1 MSMTKAARGTFST
14 CILAIAMT
22 IGFASYKAAISC
34 SYRTAMGSVTE
45 TCGYVSDVGFMI
57 VVNASS
63 FVTGLIVY
71 LLYKKGVVV
80 ESGIAQSPAII
91 ALSTGMLVSRE
102 EAASALPAEILVVIL
117 GAVCGFSIV
126 LLCVVWIDALVRL
139 RTMKL
144 ALLVLVLGLTLKE
157 AIYAWA
163 SGLTGITF
171 QLFTVVLLLL
181 SAILLFFSNRNRQP
195 IELSQT
201 LEEDRYSF
209 AKSFIALFILVGI
222 VGIIHTMVIGSS
234 AEGVVGR
241 VNMDLAG
248 ELSSIAA
255 LVITVAMGW
264 NVSTLKVGKVAF
276 PCILVALSLL
286 PLLGENNG
294 ALVGFISI
302 FCYEVYSKV
311 FLAYILCECYR
322 TKCSSLTLS
331 CFFTGGTGGSLAI
344 GLSVGLL
351 LNSFSAGHEVSILAL
366 LTFAAVYPI
375 ALGTMV
381 LYRKGD
387 GFRFV
392 HKADDESEFDKG
404 AQSDE
409 LYELETAC
417 RSIADQS
424 GLTPREF
431 DVLVVLAKG
440 RSAKHIAD
448 ELCIAENTAWVHIKS
463 IYAKTGAH
471 GKQGLIDLVEEARA
485 SAIR

>member
-1 MSMTKAARGTFST
+1 MSMMKATRGAIST
-14 CILAIAMT
+14 CFLAAAMT

-63 FVTGLIVY
+63 FVTALIVY
-71 LLYKKGVVV
+71 LLYRKGVVA
-80 ESGIAQSPAII
+80 EGGIVQSPAII

-102 EAASALPAEILVVIL
+102 EAASVLPAEILVVIL

-126 LLCVVWIDALVRL
+126 LLCVVWIDTLVRL

-157 AIYAWA
+157 VVYAWA
-163 SGLTGITF
+163 CGLSGITF
-171 QLFTVVLLLL
+171 QLFTVGLLLL
-181 SAILLFFSNRNRQP
+181 SAILLFFSNRNRRP
-195 IELSQT
+195 VELSQT
-201 LEEDRYSF
+201 LEEDKYSF
-209 AKSFIALFILVGI
+209 VK
-222 VGIIHTMVIGSS
+222 
-234 AEGVVGR
+234 
-241 VNMDLAG
+241 
-248 ELSSIAA
+248 SSIAA

-276 PCILVALSLL
+276 PCVLVALSLL
-286 PLLGENNG
+286 PLLGESNG

-344 GLSVGLL
+344 GLSIGLL
-351 LNSFSAGHEVSILAL
+351 LGSFSAEHEVSILAL
-366 LTFAAVYPI
+366 LTVAAIYPI

-381 LYRKGD
+381 LYRRGD
-387 GFRFV
+387 GFRFI
-392 HKADDESEFDKG
+392 HKSDGKSEPGRAIQVDES
-404 AQSDE
+404 
-409 LYELETAC
+409 YELETAC
-417 RSIADQS
+417 RSIADES
-424 GLTPREF
+424 GLTPREL

-485 SAIR
+485 STVR